1 MEGFLENSYRA
12 SLCCMMQYGTATAV
26 MPGIQIRLQT
36 VHRGIHND
44 IEIVACLRELMSRY
58 LLRERGPCELEAFW
72 RINSIG
78 RVSRGISIF
87 LLHGVC
93 ETEEGSPSFYL
104 SSR

>member
-44 IEIVACLRELMSRY
+44 IEIATCLSKRIDISASSVKT
-58 LLRERGPCELEAFW
+58 GCNLED
-72 RINSIG
+72 
-78 RVSRGISIF
+78 
-87 LLHGVC
+87 
-93 ETEEGSPSFYL
+93 
-104 SSR
+104 